1 MNKMN
6 IPLMAALLALSLVV
20 CPILYFAV
28 GPALD
33 GPQLEVLKILGIVAA
48 CRYGEDWD
56 CMLRATDG
64 GHYMVLD

>member
-20 CPILYFAV
+20 CQILYFAV

-33 GPQLEVLKILGIVAA
+33 GPQLEVLKILGIVASVPL
-48 CRYGEDWD
+48 W
-56 CMLRATDG
+56 
-64 GHYMVLD
+64 